1 MGSGRSRMLEVASHG
16 RDCQYRT
23 LAVKLLFMPLLEGF
37 AVEWS
42 QTEVQNKADWF
53 CVNSFAGLTS

>member
-1 MGSGRSRMLEVASHG
+1 MLEVASHG

>member
-1 MGSGRSRMLEVASHG
+1 
-16 RDCQYRT
+16 
-23 LAVKLLFMPLLEGF
+23 VKLLFMPLLEGF

-53 CVNSFAGLTS
+53 CVNSFAELTS